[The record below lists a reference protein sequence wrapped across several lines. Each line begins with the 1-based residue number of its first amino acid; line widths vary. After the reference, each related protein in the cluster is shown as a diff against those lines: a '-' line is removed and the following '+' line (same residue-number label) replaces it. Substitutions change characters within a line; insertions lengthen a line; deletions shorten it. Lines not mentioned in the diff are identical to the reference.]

1 MQKVLKFVT
10 SILCFYGWCV
20 NFRANFRA
28 TNEVIFSY
36 YLTGSRCNIRKQF
49 SNLLDFIHSRT
60 TLFTKFAICLTWMVR
75 SLKRET
81 KNNFQLSILCNS
93 GCAWFWARFYFT
105 TESCVLWVQFI
116 NRKLSE
122 MTFFPQFLHAKEAA
136 VILCTQARFK
146 SDHSDTF
153 QFTVTYVVKK
163 PRKTP
168 KKYSKKRCTPCPMVY
183 QLRASLTSDTCQK
196 TKKNSH

>member
-116 NRKLSE
+116 HRKLSE
-122 MTFFPQFLHAKEAA
+122 MTFSPNFCTRKKQQSYYAHRQGLRVITVIHFNLQSHTWWKNPEKPQRN
-136 VILCTQARFK
+136 TQKNDA
-146 SDHSDTF
+146 HLA
-153 QFTVTYVVKK
+153 QWY
-163 PRKTP
+163 
-168 KKYSKKRCTPCPMVY
+168 
-183 QLRASLTSDTCQK
+183 TSWE
-196 TKKNSH
+196 HH